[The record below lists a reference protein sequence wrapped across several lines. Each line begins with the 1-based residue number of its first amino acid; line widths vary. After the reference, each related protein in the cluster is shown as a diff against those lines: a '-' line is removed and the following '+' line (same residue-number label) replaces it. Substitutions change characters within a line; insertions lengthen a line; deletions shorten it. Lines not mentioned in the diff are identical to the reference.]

1 MKTLELFFKTI
12 LISRCEELV
21 AIFHSVKFAK
31 CEICSSTKRSMAT
44 ILFSGHMADPVN
56 ADPILMLF
64 CADIKQLFFHSN
76 MMADQ
81 APRL

>member
-1 MKTLELFFKTI
+1 MKYVTYWYQYFT
-12 LISRCEELV
+12 RCEEFV

-31 CEICSSTKRSMAT
+31 CEFCSSTKRSMAT

-64 CADIKQLFFHSN
+64 CADIKQLVFHSN
-76 MMADQ
+76 MVADQ
-81 APRL
+81 AA